1 MNNHKYGQEP
11 VAIKMTSNCILISE
25 FILTFCKY
33 GCQNLTDQRI
43 AVVGMRRMMFQ
54 FFQFAKI

>member
-43 AVVGMRRMMFQ
+43 AVLGY
-54 FFQFAKI
+54 